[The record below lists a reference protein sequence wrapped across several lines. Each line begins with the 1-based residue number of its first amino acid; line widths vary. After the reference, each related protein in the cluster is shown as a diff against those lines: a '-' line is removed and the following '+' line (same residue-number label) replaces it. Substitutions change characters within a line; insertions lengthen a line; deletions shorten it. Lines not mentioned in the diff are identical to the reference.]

1 MLLGYLTLLTAL
13 ILSLSAAVYSILGL
27 TAIFAAAF
35 WPIVILGG
43 SLEVGKIVTVLWLHK
58 YWKQAEI
65 QYKLYLC
72 SAVIILMVLTS
83 MGIFGYLSKA
93 HLDQAV
99 PSGDIQAQVQI
110 FDDKIQ
116 TQKDNIKAARAAL
129 TQMDSAVDQTM
140 GRTTDEKGADKA
152 ATLRRSQGRERTALQ
167 NDISKSQTEIVKLQE
182 ARGPIASQ
190 ARKVEAEVGPIKYIA
205 ALVYGDNPDANILEK
220 AVRWVI
226 ILIVVVFD
234 PLALTLLLAATKAF
248 EWERGVDLFNGKKK
262 DEDDEE
268 EEEFF
273 DHAREV
279 AQDLDSGT
287 YVAPV
292 YPPMG
297 PITSYTYTSYEPDD
311 GPLTDDQ
318 LEQIRE
324 TANKDLPTG
333 EIINKEE
340 LFPEPKNKRFESIG
354 WMFNPLKKNKNDLYN
369 PDALSAY
376 NDDRLVSIF
385 DKEFLSNDHT
395 ELPKR
400 TEETDP
406 NYKDPAIVTD
416 FETQDPETAIGTKI
430 ETLPAYDQD
439 DDYEDESKLSIA
451 EKQARRIW
459 KEENHMDT
467 VKHQR
472 RLLESGFIDVLPWNR
487 PEFRER
493 TNTVDGNLWLQQDG
507 EWVNAG
513 PMGQF
518 DFSGLGLDADN
529 APAGTTGEMRGFGT
543 SFPET
548 AAKGDMFLRVD
559 RLPSMLYKFNG
570 NLWIEVDKALS
581 DQHTYDEAYID
592 HLIEKIST
600 GEYDPELLSNAERDS
615 IERRLHNK
623 TSI

>member
-35 WPIVILGG
+35 WSIVILGG

-116 TQKDNIKAARAAL
+116 TQKDNIKTARAAL
-129 TQMDSAVDQTM
+129 TQMDSAVDQIM
-140 GRTTDEKGADKA
+140 GRSSDEKGADKA
-152 ATLRRSQGRERTALQ
+152 VAIRRSQARERTALQ
-167 NDISKSQTEIVKLQE
+167 NDISKAQTEIVKLQE

-205 ALVYGDNPDANILEK
+205 ALVYGDNPDANVLER

-248 EWERGVDLFNGKKK
+248 EWERGIDLFNARKK
-262 DEDDEE
+262 DEPE
-268 EEEFF
+268 
-273 DHAREV
+273 
-279 AQDLDSGT
+279 
-287 YVAPV
+287 
-292 YPPMG
+292 
-297 PITSYTYTSYEPDD
+297 YEQDD

-318 LEQIRE
+318 IKQLKE
-324 TANKDLPTG
+324 TANNDLPTG
-333 EIINKEE
+333 EVLTKEE
-340 LFPEPKNKRFESIG
+340 LFPKPKNKRFESIG
-354 WMFNPLKKNKNDLYN
+354 WMFNPIKKVETIIEPVEEDAPIDEDHPDFEEHLDPAEKAAQRAWKIAN
-369 PDALSAY
+369 PDETIKKHRALHRAG
-376 NDDRLVSIF
+376 I
-385 DKEFLSNDHT
+385 
-395 ELPKR
+395 
-400 TEETDP
+400 
-406 NYKDPAIVTD
+406 I
-416 FETQDPETAIGTKI
+416 
-430 ETLPAYDQD
+430 DQ
-439 DDYEDESKLSIA
+439 
-451 EKQARRIW
+451 
-459 KEENHMDT
+459 
-467 VKHQR
+467 
-472 RLLESGFIDVLPWNR
+472 LPWHH
-487 PEFRER
+487 P
-493 TNTVDGNLWLQQDG
+493 DYQDQLQLEADSSPTGVKG
-507 EWVNAG
+507 EV
-513 PMGQF
+513 
-518 DFSGLGLDADN
+518 
-529 APAGTTGEMRGFGT
+529 RGFGNQ
-543 SFPET
+543 FPEH
-548 AAKGDMFLRVD
+548 AVKGDMFLRVD
-559 RLPSMLYKFNG
+559 QLPSVLYKFNG
-570 NLWIEVDKALS
+570 NLWIEVDKSLS

-600 GEYDPELLSNAERDS
+600 GEYDPELLSDAERDS
-615 IERRLHNK
+615 IERRLHNN

>member
-35 WPIVILGG
+35 WSIVILGG

-248 EWERGVDLFNGKKK
+248 EWEHGIDLFNGKKK
-262 DEDDEE
+262 DESD
-268 EEEFF
+268 
-273 DHAREV
+273 
-279 AQDLDSGT
+279 
-287 YVAPV
+287 
-292 YPPMG
+292 
-297 PITSYTYTSYEPDD
+297 YEPDD

-376 NDDRLVSIF
+376 NDERLVSIF
-385 DKEFLSNDHT
+385 DKENLSNDHT
-395 ELPKR
+395 ELPNR
-400 TEETDP
+400 TEEIDP
-406 NYKDPAIVTD
+406 LAHIVVPEIDRNEDPLHHMAKVMWHAAN
-416 FETQDPETAIGTKI
+416 P
-430 ETLPAYDQD
+430 D
-439 DDYEDESKLSIA
+439 DDHRIHHALHQAGEINRLPWHTDEHINSLAISDGEKKQLMTRFANLPPIPKLSPPAPEPITRFV
-451 EKQARRIW
+451 E
-459 KEENHMDT
+459 
-467 VKHQR
+467 
-472 RLLESGFIDVLPWNR
+472 IDALKLR
-487 PEFRER
+487 P
-493 TNTVDGNLWLQQDG
+493 
-507 EWVNAG
+507 
-513 PMGQF
+513 
-518 DFSGLGLDADN
+518 DN
-529 APAGTTGEMRGFGT
+529 VPTQTGEVKGFGT
-543 SFPET
+543 QFP
-548 AAKGDMFLRVD
+548 AVVNKGDMFLRVD
-559 RLPSMLYKFNG
+559 QLPSMLYKFNG
-570 NLWIEVDKALS
+570 TQWIEVDKALT
-581 DQHTYDEAYID
+581 DGHAYDVAYID
-592 HLIEKIST
+592 HLISKIES
-600 GEYDPELLSNAERDS
+600 GEYDTELLSDAERDS
-615 IERRLHNK
+615 IERRLSN
-623 TSI
+623 TARGI

>member
-35 WPIVILGG
+35 WSIVILGG

-262 DEDDEE
+262 DESD
-268 EEEFF
+268 
-273 DHAREV
+273 
-279 AQDLDSGT
+279 
-287 YVAPV
+287 
-292 YPPMG
+292 
-297 PITSYTYTSYEPDD
+297 YEPDD

-376 NDDRLVSIF
+376 NDERLVSIF
-385 DKEFLSNDHT
+385 DKENLSNDHT
-395 ELPKR
+395 ELPNR
-400 TEETDP
+400 TEEIDP
-406 NYKDPAIVTD
+406 LAHIVVPEIDRNEDPLHHMAKVMWHAAN
-416 FETQDPETAIGTKI
+416 P
-430 ETLPAYDQD
+430 D
-439 DDYEDESKLSIA
+439 DDHRIHHALHQAGEINRLPWHTDEHINSLAISDGEKKQLMTRFANLPPIPKLSPPAPEPITRFV
-451 EKQARRIW
+451 E
-459 KEENHMDT
+459 
-467 VKHQR
+467 
-472 RLLESGFIDVLPWNR
+472 IDALKLR
-487 PEFRER
+487 P
-493 TNTVDGNLWLQQDG
+493 
-507 EWVNAG
+507 
-513 PMGQF
+513 
-518 DFSGLGLDADN
+518 DN
-529 APAGTTGEMRGFGT
+529 VPTQTGEVKGFGT
-543 SFPET
+543 QFP
-548 AAKGDMFLRVD
+548 AVVNKGDMFLRVD
-559 RLPSMLYKFNG
+559 QLPSMLYKFNG
-570 NLWIEVDKALS
+570 TQWIEVDKALT
-581 DQHTYDEAYID
+581 DGHAYDVAYID
-592 HLIEKIST
+592 HLISKIES
-600 GEYDPELLSNAERDS
+600 GEYDTALLSDAERDS
-615 IERRLHNK
+615 IERRLSN
-623 TSI
+623 TARGI